1 MLKKRHV
8 LTCPVVCDR
17 LPLAQ
22 APVAA
27 HLLAADDLRHQ
38 VQSAFSTLDEATRQV
53 WRRRLLNGLARHGVQ
68 VGSTLFIIG
77 IAAAGF
83 DDLTPSDLGMLL
95 RYIRINQPAA
105 IKSLAGPLAE
115 LLALEQGPALTTSGS
130 REAA

>member
-1 MLKKRHV
+1 M
-8 LTCPVVCDR
+8 
-17 LPLAQ
+17 
-22 APVAA
+22 
-27 HLLAADDLRHQ
+27 
-38 VQSAFSTLDEATRQV
+38 LDEATRQV
-53 WRRRLLNGLARHGVQ
+53 WRRRLLDELARTGVQ

-105 IKSLAGPLAE
+105 IKKLAGPLAE
-115 LLALEQGPALTTSGS
+115 LLALTQSATLTAPGS